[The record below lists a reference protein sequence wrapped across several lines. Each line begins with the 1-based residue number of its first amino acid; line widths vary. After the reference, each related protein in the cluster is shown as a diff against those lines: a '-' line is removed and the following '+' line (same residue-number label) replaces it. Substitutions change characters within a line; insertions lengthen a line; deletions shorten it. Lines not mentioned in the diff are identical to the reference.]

1 MHSLFLHAH
10 TSYKRRMK
18 RFHTGLLMLPLA
30 MLLLFTACGE
40 KPGKGKDKGQDPKTN
55 AETFKLEP
63 GQGTPIQFSYLTMQF
78 GPVISGDTV
87 HAVYPFKNMTNTAVT
102 VTDALTSCPCM
113 MTDFPKGPI
122 QPGEIGEI
130 KVNFATANQMGRHEK
145 IIAVMLQGSNEPIS
159 LRLNGQIDPK
169 Q

>member
-1 MHSLFLHAH
+1 
-10 TSYKRRMK
+10 MK
-18 RFHTGLLMLPLA
+18 RLHIGLLMLPLA
-30 MLLLFTACGE
+30 LLLVLTACGN
-40 KPGKGKDKGQDPKTN
+40 KPGKGKGEDPKTT
-55 AETFKLEP
+55 AENFKLEP

-87 HAVYPFKNMTNTAVT
+87 HAVYPFKNMTNTAQIVT
-102 VTDALTSCPCM
+102 NALTSCPCM
-113 MTDFPKGPI
+113 MTEFPKGPI

-159 LRLNGQIDPK
+159 LHLNGQIDPK
-169 Q
+169 K